1 MNSDSD
7 GLRPVPQPERFLPE
21 GVATRFVDGAV
32 RVSLTVS
39 IYPLDAILR
48 TCYWMTERGFFYIA
62 PMNAGAVEVTLL
74 SKKDGQANTDQLVWD
89 FLADLVDQSLRLK
102 INAETRTIRELI
114 VAQAF
119 SEADLIDD
127 RGQTPNPTPDS
138 SSDPRGVTR
147 WRTVS

>member
-1 MNSDSD
+1 
-7 GLRPVPQPERFLPE
+7 
-21 GVATRFVDGAV
+21 
-32 RVSLTVS
+32 
-39 IYPLDAILR
+39 
-48 TCYWMTERGFFYIA
+48 MTERCFFYIA
-62 PMNAGAVEVTLL
+62 PVNDGAVEVTLL

-102 INAETRTIRELI
+102 INAETRAIRELI

-127 RGQTPNPTPDS
+127 HGQTPNPTQDS
-138 SSDPRGVTR
+138 SGDPHGVTR